1 MKKEIRSFHFKQ
13 SVKFCFKQKV
23 SLRFFKGIFCD
34 VFFKREITYF
44 LPLTNNTIREP
55 CPVTCK
61 PRCILVFGQRKKTT
75 TTVREIDKARLDGT
89 DRKILA
95 IDGIQSP
102 SGFNL
107 ALNEQDTKLTGQGSL
122 AINRA
127 L

>member
-1 MKKEIRSFHFKQ
+1 MKKEIRSFH
-13 SVKFCFKQKV
+13 FKQKV

-75 TTVREIDKARLDGT
+75 TTVREIDKVRLDGT

-107 ALNEQDTKLTGQGSL
+107 ALDEQDTKLTGQGSL